1 MEVVVPSAQP
11 VLVCLQSLLFKLQPG
26 LTLSNKPPATAVACA
41 PRPVASALRATAVA
55 LAVAVPT
62 AAVAMYAA
70 HSRGVSLPWSQ
81 PATVAVP
88 ATQASGPLSQPS
100 TEQRRE
106 RGGAA
111 PQRQVEAP
119 MQQQVAFAKDLM
131 MQLRGAVWHGLRRHD
146 ASGRGDAF
154 PAVFHVTVAEGAQLL
169 GTTVGIV
176 LA

>member
-26 LTLSNKPPATAVACA
+26 LTLSNKPPATAAACA
-41 PRPVASALRATAVA
+41 PRPAASALRATAA
-55 LAVAVPT
+55 LAVAVPA
-62 AAVAMYAA
+62 AAVAVYAA
-70 HSRGVSLPWSQ
+70 HSRGVPLPWSQ
-81 PATVAVP
+81 PATVAVS
-88 ATQASGPLSQPS
+88 ATQASEPLSQPS

-119 MQQQVAFAKDLM
+119 MQQQVAFAKDVM

-169 GTTVGIV
+169 GTTRGTV